1 MVSEL
6 PLSGLND
13 RMQRTALPLRSD
25 QSYLEALIESCRQ
38 VLATYPI
45 KGRLTATQ
53 TNRAFLNLI
62 VRFEGWM

>member
-13 RMQRTALPLRSD
+13 RLQRTARPLRSD

-45 KGRLTATQ
+45 KGAP
-53 TNRAFLNLI
+53 
-62 VRFEGWM
+62 